1 VAKKRAK
8 TYRIKLKNSKD
19 KVILDEQGYQYLTTD
34 PKMVKLDIINNLRQH
49 STGCAVYQKTQKKR
63 GGKSEVVTLYLHKV
77 LAEKFIKDQKTR
89 VKKLVGAK
97 DGNKLNCRIDNLV
110 YRSRATASRLR
121 KTHNR
126 WGFTGVYKEG
136 KRFRA
141 VISDRGRSYHLGMF
155 DTAEEAALAYNK
167 KSKELFGDEGKQNYI
182 SRERMKE
189 IKEMIKNRPPR
200 VETRGRKRKYKI

>member
-1 VAKKRAK
+1 MKKHK
-8 TYRIKLKNSKD
+8 IKLKNSNE
-19 KVILDEQGYQYLTTD
+19 KVILDEKGYEYLSTD
-34 PKMVKLDIINNLRQH
+34 PKMVKLDILNHLRLH

-63 GGKSEVVTLYLHKV
+63 GGKGKVVTLYVHKV
-77 LAEKFIKDQKTR
+77 LAEKFLKGQKTR

-97 DGNKLNCRIDNLV
+97 NGNKLDCRIDNLV

-136 KRFRA
+136 KRYRA

-155 DTAEEAALAYNK
+155 DTPEEAAIAYNK
-167 KSKELFGDEGKQNYI
+167 KSKELFGDEGKINYI
-182 SRERMKE
+182 SRARMKE

-200 VETRGRKRKYKI
+200 VETRGRKRKHKI

>member
-1 VAKKRAK
+1 MKKHK
-8 TYRIKLKNSKD
+8 IKLRNSNE
-19 KVILDEQGYQYLTTD
+19 KVILDEQGYEYLSTD
-34 PKMVKLDIINNLRQH
+34 PKMVKLDILNNLRLH
-49 STGCAVYQKTQKKR
+49 STGCAVYQKTQKTR
-63 GGKSEVVTLYLHKV
+63 GGKGKVVTLYLHKV
-77 LAEKFIKDQKTR
+77 LAEKFLKGQKTR

-97 DGNKLNCRIDNLV
+97 NGNKLDCRIDNLV

-136 KRFRA
+136 KRYRA

-155 DTAEEAALAYNK
+155 DTPEEAAIAYNK

-182 SRERMKE
+182 SRARMKE

-200 VETRGRKRKYKI
+200 VETRGRKRKHKI